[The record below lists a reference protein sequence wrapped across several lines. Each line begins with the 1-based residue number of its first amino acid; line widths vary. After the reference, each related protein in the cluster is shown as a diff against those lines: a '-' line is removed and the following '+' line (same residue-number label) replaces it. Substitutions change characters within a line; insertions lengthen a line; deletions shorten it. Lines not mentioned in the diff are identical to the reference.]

1 MTYFINSLLLG
12 IGLAMDAFSVST
24 ANGLAF
30 PQMRGRMRCA
40 IAGVF
45 AFFQFLM
52 PMIGWGL
59 VHTLT
64 TRLAWTQ
71 KLVPWI
77 ALFLL
82 SIIGIGM
89 IREGK
94 SETEEDMEQAAG
106 LTPGVL
112 ILQGIA
118 TSIDALSAGFALAQ
132 YTWYQAFGSGLIIA
146 AVTFLLSYSGV
157 AIGRRFGSHIRQY
170 ASILGGSILILIGLE
185 IWVRAFVLHV

>member
-77 ALFLL
+77 ALILL